1 MRTLATV
8 QQQTSRPVLWGV
20 VSSLSA
26 AVCFGTTLVISRHVV
41 VEYSSAPVAAFLSI
55 LSGAVLMTII
65 MSRDLSK
72 DRHAPKRGFILMT
85 LAGMCGAVGA
95 MGSFFAVS
103 HAAVTIVSPVT
114 ATSPLII
121 LLMAHLF
128 LRRLERVT
136 PRIWLGAI
144 LVVSGVILIT
154 LSNT

>member
-1 MRTLATV
+1 MRALATV
-8 QQQTSRPVLWGV
+8 QQQTSRPVLLGM

-26 AVCFGTTLVISRHVV
+26 AVCFGTTFVISRHVV

-95 MGSFFAVS
+95 MGSLFALS
-103 HAAVTIVSPVT
+103 HAAVTIVTPVI

-128 LRRLERVT
+128 LQRLEQVT

-144 LVVSGVILIT
+144 LVVLGVILIT
-154 LSNT
+154 LSNA